1 MVQFFNGVGA
11 AARSPLSDSEK
22 NDPVVMEIPL
32 EDIRRPLMRT
42 RANDPPKVQELTDS
56 IHIIDLQVPMG
67 TFPFKIPFT
76 TSVV

>member
-22 NDPVVMEIPL
+22 NGPVVMEILL
-32 EDIRRPLMRT
+32 EDIRRPLMRI
-42 RANDPPKVQELTDS
+42 RANDPAKVQELMDS
-56 IHIIDLQVPMG
+56 ICVIGLQVPAG